1 MPEGALA
8 AAIEAFRGFLDG
20 DAEHPGLTP
29 WDFEIGVDPP
39 EGVTLAFD
47 PKTKRLA
54 VGFLELGQRVFFRW
68 NGYGWDLDEE
78 APPLEIEAG
87 DPEEPTLATVLAA
100 LRALEERLDRL
111 EAWLRA
117 QLGGRE

>member
-1 MPEGALA
+1 MPEGPLA

-29 WDFEIGVDPP
+29 WDFEIGVNPP

-47 PKTKRLA
+47 PKAKRLA
-54 VGFLELGQRVFFRW
+54 VGFLALGQQVFFRW
-68 NGYGWDLDEE
+68 NGYGWELDEE
-78 APPLEIEAG
+78 AAPLAIEAR
-87 DPEEPTLATVLAA
+87 DPKEPSLADVMAA
-100 LRALEERLDRL
+100 LRALEKRLDRL

-117 QLGGRE
+117 QLGGKA